1 MANLLGTTTIGG
13 HQAIHVGNI
22 SSYSGI
28 TQATADGRY
37 LLLSGGTMSGNLV
50 FPNDSAVALRNAD
63 GSAGF
68 RPDDQYGNIYTWNT
82 SGGYYVD
89 ANSYYLRNTAG
100 SVNWLSI
107 TGSGTVQANADFRAP
122 IFYDSADTNYYVDP
136 NSNSRLVNLGLGGA
150 TPDIRLS
157 VAGDGHLSG
166 YLYLG
171 GSAGTVNSWGTR
183 TVGTSGAWITNSNTV
198 RFDNVGYGST
208 WSFNIN
214 SAGAITINRHIDANT
229 VWGTAGVNTIFV
241 GWYGGKIVLGNNNDG
256 GHDYANAAPG
266 NSLISTNKHYFYKGV
281 SMQNNVQGAEVL
293 SVDGINGRLFTVTDD
308 LSDSLFSVNTIAGLP
323 VIEAFADNTV
333 VIGKYGNATTF
344 NNDGTVTFQN
354 EGIKMPYY
362 NGGTMWFRT
371 NTHWESVSGID
382 VIGGSGEFRISSNTG
397 AISLRVDGDLIS
409 SGDVYLGT
417 RGVNLSSWLNQ
428 SVLTS
433 AGPTFANVYSTGWF
447 RTYDA
452 NGLYNET
459 HANHWYAT
467 SNATWNAAG
476 NSSSHIEIAM
486 RTGGHQGT
494 IRGYVYADNSNNI
507 GFLNNGGSWAVRVS
521 SARNVEIFGSD
532 LTLGALGSNSTNI
545 IMGDNDEGSR
555 TIHCNSNRIG
565 FLTQAGSWGSW
576 SEDNGAWSSVS
587 SMYSPIYYDYDDS
600 NYYLDLN
607 STSNSA
613 QRIRGGT
620 LHGPNPTWGKYLYV
634 GTDGRVGTNASVAVT
649 NGNLHI
655 DAEDEY
661 SLYLNW
667 YNTSNIY
674 TRANLGVGS
683 DSASYRLHVHGTGY
697 ATDDFRAPIFYDS
710 NDTAYYGNFASTSV
724 MNSIRFGTS
733 TNNAT
738 LSGNSDWGIRL
749 TTDSGY
755 ILFGPANG
763 SYAHIY
769 TDRGSFYFNKNLEVN
784 GNTVATQVW
793 VQSQG
798 YLTGSH
804 NHDDRYY
811 TESESDSRYLYYRG
825 YSTSGNTQT
834 FQSTANT
841 IRFDQVGALDNG
853 SWSNQPTGYYTY
865 GGILSLRG
873 DSFGLQIYGSHT
885 GDLVFKTQWDNDQY
899 SGWRT
904 VIHSSNIGSQS
915 VSYASSAGNADTVD
929 GKHATNNAGNIAVY
943 ESNGYLYIPSWL
955 NVNGGGVFSSTN
967 NAHLR
972 PNTGSYGAWEMIG
985 TRNGWSGI
993 FFNDSGDHLMANREE
1008 VGHYQNGI
1016 GWKFRWYQGEMYISS
1031 GNEGGG
1037 TERTVIHSGNIGSQS
1052 VNYATTAGT
1061 ANAVAW
1067 TNVSSRPTALSQFTN
1082 DLGNYGG
1089 WLTAAGGTM
1098 SGNLTMS
1105 GAGDSRSIIFGD
1117 SSKQINVE
1125 GYWMMFKGHE
1135 NEGFRWQTAGQDGV
1149 TYTTRMQLTT
1159 SGLTVNGNTV
1169 IHSGNIG
1176 SQSVNYASSA
1186 GNATTAN
1193 GANGN
1198 FYIDDN
1204 YGVGVVGLYS
1214 ASRYQGVF
1222 AMGDSYKLPADGTST
1237 GSLYGLAWSH
1247 PNAGGVAGNLNTHG
1261 LLVMENGTF
1270 LAAISGSIRSR
1281 DDMRAPIFYD
1291 QNDTNYYLDPN
1302 GTSNLLQ
1309 LTTST
1314 RARWNMPRWWADRSS
1329 ITSDQNY
1336 WTGSNGWGMDQGG
1349 WSTAWKGGFSG
1360 WDIWGTGT
1368 DHPQGSGYIH
1378 AQGIVS
1384 GQHLATSDGSS
1395 GYGWM
1400 MVGAGDAVAN
1410 RYWLRG
1416 KWSSTTSEWV
1426 EMITTGNVGSQSV
1439 NYAASAGAVAASAIT
1454 GQTGM
1459 WTSAARPGAYR
1470 LYRNDDN
1477 SAYNVQTTWSADVS
1491 GYWSLRGY
1499 LNDSYHAPCYV
1510 GYAGYASSAGTA
1522 DQIDGRGFRNTGSN
1536 DATNADNI
1544 ESNGITYYSAG
1555 VSNFSG
1561 NATDGALYS
1570 QAYSSAWQH
1579 QIAGDYRSGQIA
1591 LRGKNNGTWQSW
1603 RTVLDSSNFSS
1614 WAISRGG
1621 DTVTGIIYFLT
1632 NNGGR
1637 SGATDSAKL
1646 QAYSTGGNSAF
1657 MSFHRGGHYAI
1668 NFGLDDDN
1676 VMRMGGWSAGADL
1689 FQMDMSGNLTMKG
1702 DVIAFSDARVKTN
1715 VQTIEGALEKTLK
1728 LRGVTYNRID
1738 HSDTSTK
1745 LGVIA
1750 QEVLEI
1756 IPEVVSQ
1763 DNNGTYGVSYG
1774 NIVGL
1779 LIEAIK
1785 EQQAQI
1791 DDLKKRLGE

>member
-28 TQATADGRY
+28 TQAAADGRY
-37 LLLSGGTMSGNLV
+37 LLLSGGTLSGNLV
-50 FPNDSAVALRNAD
+50 FPNDSAVGVRNAD

-68 RPDDQYGNIYTWNT
+68 RPDDQYGNIYTWNS

-122 IFYDSADTNYYVDP
+122 IFYDSADTGYYVDPNSTSNIVTLYASTLYGSDVYTNGGWFRNHSNNNGIYWSGTSWHLMPENSADFRIHSGNSSEAALRIETNGTTRGYVYANSSNEIGFLNNGRSWRLRVYSGGAVESYGDFRAPIFYDSADTNYYVDP
-136 NSNSRLVNLGLGGA
+136 NSNSRLVNLGLGGV
-150 TPDIRLS
+150 TPDVRLS

-171 GSAGTVNSWGTR
+171 GSAGSASSWGTR
-183 TVGTSGAWITNSNTV
+183 TVGTSGAWITNASTV
-198 RFDNVGYGST
+198 RFDNVGHGNN

-229 VWGTAGVNTIFV
+229 VWGLASVNTIFV
-241 GWYGGKIVLGNNNDG
+241 GWYGGKIILGNSNDG
-256 GHDYANAAPG
+256 AHDYANSAPG
-266 NSLISTNKHYFYKGV
+266 NSIISTNKHYFGKGAA
-281 SMQNNVQGAEVL
+281 MQNNVQGAEVL
-293 SVDGINGRLFTVTDD
+293 SVDGVNGRLFTVTDD

-354 EGIKMPYY
+354 EGIKIPYY

-371 NTHWESVSGID
+371 NTHWDSVSGID

-397 AISLRVDGDLIS
+397 AISLRVDGDLMA

-433 AGPTFANVYSTGWF
+433 AGPTFANVYSSGWF

-476 NSSSHIEIAM
+476 NSSSYIEIAM

-587 SMYSPIYYDYDDS
+587 SMYSPIYYDYNDS
-600 NYYLDLN
+600 NYYLDPN
-607 STSNSA
+607 SSS
-613 QRIRGGT
+613 RIR
-620 LHGPNPTWGKYLYV
+620 NLYV
-634 GTDGRVGTNASVAVT
+634 GDSGSDWSDPGGWGTQFHVSNGPHAIIRVYARDESIETVLFSHNGGQSKVGSGTNHDFAVVRNFVDRMT
-649 NGNLHI
+649 F
-655 DAEDEY
+655 Y
-661 SLYLNW
+661 SG
-667 YNTSNIY
+667 Y
-674 TRANLGVGS
+674 TYSAGYFEAA
-683 DSASYRLHVHGTGY
+683 DSL
-697 ATDDFRAPIFYDS
+697 RAPIFYDS
-710 NDTAYYGNFASTSV
+710 NDTNYYLDPSST
-724 MNSIRFGTS
+724 GTS
-733 TNNAT
+733 FRGRGEILLGPNTSGQYTRLGGNGGAIDHAT
-738 LSGNSDWGIRL
+738 ISAS
-749 TTDSGY
+749 
-755 ILFGPANG
+755 
-763 SYAHIY
+763 
-769 TDRGSFYFNKNLEVN
+769 N
-784 GNTVATQVW
+784 GN
-793 VQSQG
+793 
-798 YLTGSH
+798 LH
-804 NHDDRYY
+804 IDCK
-811 TESESDSRYLYYRG
+811 
-825 YSTSGNTQT
+825 
-834 FQSTANT
+834 
-841 IRFDQVGALDNG
+841 
-853 SWSNQPTGYYTY
+853 
-865 GGILSLRG
+865 
-873 DSFGLQIYGSHT
+873 DSFGLYLNYYSRDTIYFGR
-885 GDLVFKTQWDNDQY
+885 
-899 SGWRT
+899 SGEIT
-904 VIHSSNIGSQS
+904 S
-915 VSYASSAGNADTVD
+915 D
-929 GKHATNNAGNIAVY
+929 GAYYN
-943 ESNGYLYIPSWL
+943 
-955 NVNGGGVFSSTN
+955 
-967 NAHLR
+967 
-972 PNTGSYGAWEMIG
+972 
-985 TRNGWSGI
+985 
-993 FFNDSGDHLMANREE
+993 
-1008 VGHYQNGI
+1008 
-1016 GWKFRWYQGEMYISS
+1016 
-1031 GNEGGG
+1031 
-1037 TERTVIHSGNIGSQS
+1037 
-1052 VNYATTAGT
+1052 GT
-1061 ANAVAW
+1061 AAAANSVAW

-1089 WLTAAGGTM
+1089 FLTSLPSHNHDDRYYTESEIDSQISNRLYQARVNGFDVNAFNATGLYRGSTSGWSNRPTITHNGGALLTIDTHPSDYHSQLFFDTGGDRLYFRNANAGSWGSWLTM
-1098 SGNLTMS
+1098 L
-1105 GAGDSRSIIFGD
+1105 
-1117 SSKQINVE
+1117 
-1125 GYWMMFKGHE
+1125 
-1135 NEGFRWQTAGQDGV
+1135 
-1149 TYTTRMQLTT
+1149 
-1159 SGLTVNGNTV
+1159 
-1169 IHSGNIG
+1169 HSGNYTSYSPSLTG
-1176 SQSVNYASSA
+1176 GGASGTWSINVTGTA
-1186 GNATTAN
+1186 ARATR
-1193 GANGN
+1193 ANGN

-1204 YGVGVVGLYS
+1204 YGVGVVGLYD
-1214 ASRYQGVF
+1214 AARYQGVF
-1222 AMGDSYKLPADGTST
+1222 AMGDSYKLPANGTST

-1314 RARWNMPRWWADRSS
+1314 RARWNMPRWWTDRSS

-1336 WTGSNGWGMDQGG
+1336 WTGSNGWGVGQGT
-1349 WSTAWKGGFSG
+1349 WANAWKGGFSG
-1360 WDIWGTGT
+1360 WDIWGTDT
-1368 DHPQGSGYIH
+1368 EHPQGSGYIH

-1400 MVGAGDAVAN
+1400 MVGAADAVAN

-1426 EMITTGNVGSQSV
+1426 EMITTGNIGSQSV
-1439 NYAASAGAVAASAIT
+1439 NYATSAGFITWTNVGSRPTALSQFTNDLGNYGGWQSASTAITTSNIGSQSVNYATSAGAVAASGIT

-1459 WTSAARPGAYR
+1459 WTSTARPGAYR

-1477 SAYNVQTTWSADVS
+1477 SAYNVQTTWGADVS
-1491 GYWSLRGY
+1491 GFWSLRGY
-1499 LNDSYHAPCYV
+1499 LNDSYHAGCYV
-1510 GYAGYASSAGTA
+1510 ARAGHSDSATYSTNSGNA
-1522 DQIDGRGFRNTGSN
+1522 DTIDGRGFRNTGSN

-1570 QAYSSAWQH
+1570 QAYSSSWQH

-1591 LRGKNNGTWQSW
+1591 LRGKNDGSWREW
-1603 RTVLDSSNFSS
+1603 RTVLDSQNYAT
-1614 WAISRGG
+1614 WAIARDG
-1621 DTVTGIIYFLT
+1621 DTVSGSIYFLS
-1632 NNGGR
+1632 NR
-1637 SGATDSAKL
+1637 GATLGATNTPSL
-1646 QAYSTGGNSAF
+1646 QAYATGGNAAF
-1657 MSFHRGGHYAI
+1657 MSFHRSGNYAV
-1668 NFGLDDDN
+1668 NMGLDSDN
-1676 VMRMGGWSAGADL
+1676 VFRIGGWSASANRL
-1689 FQMDMSGNLTMKG
+1689 QMDMSGNLTMAG

-1738 HSDTSTK
+1738 SDDTATK

-1756 IPEVVSQ
+1756 IPEVVTL

-1791 DDLKKRLGE
+1791 DDLKKQLNK